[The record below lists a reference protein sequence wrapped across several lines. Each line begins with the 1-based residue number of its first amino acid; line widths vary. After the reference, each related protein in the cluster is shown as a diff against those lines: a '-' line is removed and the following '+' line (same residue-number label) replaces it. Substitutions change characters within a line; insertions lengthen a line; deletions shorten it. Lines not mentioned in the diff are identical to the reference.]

1 MLTVKKT
8 PLQGCIILKPIE
20 FRDSRGIF
28 CETYNKK
35 DFKKATGID
44 IEFVQDNQ
52 SISSYGVLR
61 GLHFQRG
68 AMAQAKL
75 VRVIKGKVLD
85 IVVDLRKDS
94 KTFGDHFSLILDD
107 VANEQLFVPCG
118 FAHGFVTLS
127 EISVFSYKCDNFYD
141 KDSEGGIFYNDAT
154 LAIDWH
160 LPKEDLII
168 SEKDLRLPSFKE
180 ALMRN
185 ERNDI

>member
-1 MLTVKKT
+1 MLTLKKT
-8 PLQGCIILKPIE
+8 SLQGCIILKPSE

-28 CETYNKK
+28 CETYNKI
-35 DFKKATGID
+35 DFHKATGLD

-52 SISSYGVLR
+52 SISTYGVLR

-75 VRVIKGKVLD
+75 VRVIKGRVLD

-94 KTFGDHFSLILDD
+94 DTFGKHFSLILDD
-107 VANEQLFVPCG
+107 VTNEQLFVPRG
-118 FAHGFVTLS
+118 FAHGFITLS
-127 EISVFSYKCDNFYD
+127 ETSVFSYKCDNFYN
-141 KDSEGGIFYNDAT
+141 KDSEGGIRYNDAT
-154 LAIDWH
+154 LALDWH

-168 SEKDLRLPSFKE
+168 SEKDLGLPSFKE